1 MCAAAEGKLE
11 AVKFIIANGANTKL
25 CDSNGRS
32 AESLAAMFRHYDVR
46 ECLTNLRMQ
55 TRSDNSLKRTGSAAV
70 DLKNCSDCG
79 SSYTDEAH
87 FSSIVHII
95 STSKPIEAPGY
106 SIPEWNIGYQMLQ
119 KTGWKETQGL
129 GKCGEGKRYPSAKK
143 ASPSSSNVHDLTPKA
158 KALKTEVRKAP
169 QKQQMV
175 QLPQHYIHSVQS
187 PLQAAPI
194 PQMPS
199 LPTLPPPATVSF
211 PTLATVTFPTVSL
224 PTFPTFTMPPPFS
237 QLISTKKPKKSSKR
251 RKSAHKKKAKKQ
263 KPISEEYET
272 EDLSSVGSRMP
283 KYVKHEKP
291 IAANDE
297 TPTWMVPYNKL

>member
-1 MCAAAEGKLE
+1 MVVSRLSTLLVIFALVCQTISLVPDDGSPRAHRISVSSSSSQQK
-11 AVKFIIANGANTKL
+11 
-25 CDSNGRS
+25 S
-32 AESLAAMFRHYDVR
+32 AEIRRAPQM
-46 ECLTNLRMQ
+46 TMQ
-55 TRSDNSLKRTGSAAV
+55 NGVPHHTFPMGLPQ
-70 DLKNCSDCG
+70 L
-79 SSYTDEAH
+79 
-87 FSSIVHII
+87 F
-95 STSKPIEAPGY
+95 P
-106 SIPEWNIGYQMLQ
+106 QMM
-119 KTGWKETQGL
+119 
-129 GKCGEGKRYPSAKK
+129 SAKK

>member
-1 MCAAAEGKLE
+1 MVVSRLSTLLVIFALVCQTISLVPDDGSPRAHRISVSSSSSQQK
-11 AVKFIIANGANTKL
+11 
-25 CDSNGRS
+25 S
-32 AESLAAMFRHYDVR
+32 AEIRRAPQM
-46 ECLTNLRMQ
+46 TMQ
-55 TRSDNSLKRTGSAAV
+55 NGVPHHTFPMGLPQLFPQMMV
-70 DLKNCSDCG
+70 
-79 SSYTDEAH
+79 
-87 FSSIVHII
+87 
-95 STSKPIEAPGY
+95 PIGGVP
-106 SIPEWNIGYQMLQ
+106 SQ
-119 KTGWKETQGL
+119 TQSEV
-129 GKCGEGKRYPSAKK
+129 KKIQSAKK